1 MEGAWTTRSGDMS
14 RRPTQAKPDGA
25 DLASHIL
32 LQNLLQN
39 LQPNLAS
46 GSDRSRVFQSD
57 GLHGLEHLSI
67 NQNNDSPVT
76 AAPNG

>member
-1 MEGAWTTRSGDMS
+1 MEGAWATRSGDMS
-14 RRPTQAKPDGA
+14 RRLTQGKPHGA
-25 DLASHIL
+25 DLASRIL
-32 LQNLLQN
+32 IQS

-46 GSDRSRVFQSD
+46 GLDRSRVFQSD

-67 NQNNDSPVT
+67 NQNNDRPVT

>member
-1 MEGAWTTRSGDMS
+1 MKGAWATRSGDMS
-14 RRPTQAKPDGA
+14 RRLAHATPNGA
-25 DLASHIL
+25 DLASHMLI
-32 LQNLLQN
+32 QI

-57 GLHGLEHLSI
+57 GRHGLEHLSI
-67 NQNNDSPVT
+67 NQNNDRPVT

>member
-1 MEGAWTTRSGDMS
+1 MS

-25 DLASHIL
+25 DLASHI
-32 LQNLLQN
+32 LLQN

>member
-1 MEGAWTTRSGDMS
+1 MKGVWATRSGDMS
-14 RRPTQAKPDGA
+14 RRLTQAKPNGA
-25 DLASHIL
+25 DLALRTLIPI
-32 LQNLLQN
+32 

-46 GSDRSRVFQSD
+46 GLDRSRVFQSD

-67 NQNNDSPVT
+67 NQNNDRPVM